1 MFLSFYQTN
10 LKIVYFYHKEKQK
23 HQNCIVNL
31 LFWNNFNNMVVQ
43 KLGNNMKNKQYL
55 FTINEDLIEIIVYVC
70 GVVNKKYKMVG
81 S

>member
-1 MFLSFYQTN
+1 
-10 LKIVYFYHKEKQK
+10 
-23 HQNCIVNL
+23 
-31 LFWNNFNNMVVQ
+31 MVVQ